1 MAAGA
6 LETLGLAAEQAAS
19 LGPLGSAV
27 VAGGLA
33 SLVLA
38 PAEATRIRMVS
49 DAAYADLGLRGSLHN
64 MTRPGLAGLA
74 AALLAPTHRSRGP
87 PACSRLPSGP
97 KVRRGPSPQ
106 SLDAEEKLRWLRFL
120 ASAQTRRRHRL

>member
-49 DAAYADLGLRGSLHN
+49 DAAYADLGLRGSMHNN

-87 PACSRLPSGP
+87 PACSR
-97 KVRRGPSPQ
+97 
-106 SLDAEEKLRWLRFL
+106 WRFL
-120 ASAQTRRRHRL
+120 APAQARRRHRL